1 MPYFYGPGAGIPWRD
16 LPANSSP
23 SPTRPQ
29 RPPARPVAPP
39 PEAAPQQQ
47 PAAPP
52 VPSTAPPAVDAD
64 FHIATTLQGLGEAV
78 LLTNGAGIVEMVNPE
93 VERLW
98 GYPRHKVVGKK
109 LSLLIS
115 NEARDRAGV
124 TGSKADP
131 EGDAGGTVRRLRV
144 DAYRADGTA
153 FPVEVRIS
161 RYEAF
166 GPVRFLVAVR
176 DLTELVRAEERLR
189 SLEKALSTM
198 NAGVC
203 VTDLD
208 HRIVY
213 ANPAQARMH
222 GYGLDELAGGDAR
235 ALNPEA
241 FAFSY
246 EELLRV
252 QTWRRESEDLRKEGG
267 RFPVELVS
275 DVVTG
280 PRGEPLGMVTICQDI
295 TERKRA
301 EAALRES
308 EERYALAVRGT
319 NDGIWDWDLRADRV
333 YFSPRWKEMLGYKEP
348 EVGETSGDW
357 LRRVH
362 PQDIKP
368 LERALAAYL
377 AGETPHFENQHRML
391 HRDGTWRWM
400 LCRGTA
406 LRDGSGQAV
415 RFAGSQTDIT
425 DRAVQDTLT
434 ELPSRSLFMDRL
446 GTALERFRQGGEV
459 CAVLFLDLDH
469 FTAVNDTLGHEAG
482 DRLLIGVARRL
493 EACVGPQDTVTRLG
507 GDEFA
512 VLLGAANEARARE
525 VAQRIQRELAR
536 PVRLAGREVTV
547 QGSLGIALSS
557 PACNRAEEIL
567 RAADTAMYHAK
578 SMASARRTA

>member
-23 SPTRPQ
+23 SPRPQ
-29 RPPARPVAPP
+29 RPAAQPAAPP

-47 PAAPP
+47 PAASPSPSPP
-52 VPSTAPPAVDAD
+52 SPGIDAD
-64 FHIATTLQGLGEAV
+64 FHLAATLQGLGEAV
-78 LLTNGAGIVEMVNPE
+78 LLTNGAGIIEMVNPE

-115 NEARDRAGV
+115 NEARDRVGA
-124 TGSKADP
+124 TGAKEDL
-131 EGDAGGTVRRLRV
+131 AGGTVRRLRV

-198 NAGVC
+198 NVGVC

-222 GYGLDELAGGDAR
+222 GYEPDELAGGDAR

-252 QTWRRESEDLRKEGG
+252 QTWRRESEDLRKDGG
-267 RFPVELVS
+267 RFAVELVS

-280 PRGEPLGMVTICQDI
+280 SRGEPLGMVTICQDI

-368 LERALAAYL
+368 LERDLADYL

-406 LRDGSGQAV
+406 LRDGSGHAV
-415 RFAGSQTDIT
+415 RLAGSQTDIT

-446 GTALERFRQGGEV
+446 GTALERFRQRGEV

-469 FTAVNDTLGHEAG
+469 FKTVNDTLGHEAG

-512 VLLGAANEARARE
+512 VLLGAANEGRARE

-557 PACNRAEEIL
+557 ATCNRAEEIL
-567 RAADTAMYHAK
+567 RAADTAMYRAK